1 MAFRSHRPLASGSI
15 SSGSSRPEAPGPR
28 ILEWRPTPARN
39 GTKLSSG
46 HGCGATTLHWTRRAD
61 YRRLPLRI
69 PGVSP
74 KPATRRPRAEPL
86 QCGVNFGDIVAAE
99 VANTIGGLSVSDLKQ
114 HVRYVGN
121 NPGRIITG
129 LIVRPQPAFV
139 TASNAIWRTWN
150 GRNAAGTSRR
160 RRETLA
166 ASHFPGNEAVN
177 FGENQ
182 PIGVAA
188 RDHPRPCPEPS
199 RTG

>member
-1 MAFRSHRPLASGSI
+1 LAFRSHRPLASGSI

-121 NPGRIITG
+121 NPGRIDHGTD
-129 LIVRPQPAFV
+129 RSTPASLRNRLKRDLADMERKECRRDF
-139 TASNAIWRTWN
+139 TAAP
-150 GRNAAGTSRR
+150 RNARGKS
-160 RRETLA
+160 L
-166 ASHFPGNEAVN
+166 PG
-177 FGENQ
+177 Q
-182 PIGVAA
+182 
-188 RDHPRPCPEPS
+188 
-199 RTG
+199 